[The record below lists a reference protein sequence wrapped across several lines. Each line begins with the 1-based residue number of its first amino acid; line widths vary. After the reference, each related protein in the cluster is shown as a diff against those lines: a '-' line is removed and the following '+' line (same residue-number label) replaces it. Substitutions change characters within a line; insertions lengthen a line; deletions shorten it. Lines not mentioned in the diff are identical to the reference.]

1 MFNTKVFLIILSIFV
16 LFCAIQIYFY
26 YQTYVKKQEQI
37 KKIESFENTLVDIS
51 NKQDYILDDKSLEN
65 LLDDYENFKKINF

>member
-1 MFNTKVFLIILSIFV
+1 MFNTKIFLIILSIFI
-16 LFCAIQIYFY
+16 LFCSIQIYFY
-26 YQTYVKKQEQI
+26 YQSYVKKQEQI
-37 KKIESFENTLVDIS
+37 KKIESFENTLVNIS